1 LISLSL
7 LEGIQH
13 YIPTGHFSCNLFS
26 ELHAA
31 RIMLF
36 MPTNVTPQKKKW
48 EISLCLSF
56 FTGIRG
62 AAPRDIQEW

>member
-1 LISLSL
+1 
-7 LEGIQH
+7 
-13 YIPTGHFSCNLFS
+13 LFW

-31 RIMLF
+31 SIMLF
-36 MPTNVTPQKKKW
+36 MPTNVTPQKRDGRY
-48 EISLCLSF
+48 LCVEVF